1 MDRGKLMSRLLAEAL
16 DVVDATDA
24 YDSSTEARGRR
35 AHARVLATIE
45 LAKATARLHREQR
58 IANLLQLAQLDTK
71 DAWVCPLSPIENR
84 LPAAIHAGERNPS
97 G

>member
-1 MDRGKLMSRLLAEAL
+1 MSRLLAEAL

-45 LAKATARLHREQR
+45 LAEATAKLHREQR

-71 DAWVCPLSPIENR
+71 DSGWALKEAR
-84 LPAAIHAGERNPS
+84 KMLAADGGLLDKVKDAA
-97 G
+97 

>member
-1 MDRGKLMSRLLAEAL
+1 MSGRLEEAL

-24 YDSSTEARGRR
+24 DDSSTQARGRR

-45 LAKATARLHREQR
+45 LAAATAKLHREQR

-71 DAWVCPLSPIENR
+71 DSRWALKEARR
-84 LPAAIHAGERNPS
+84 LLAADGGLLDKVNDAA
-97 G
+97 

>member
-1 MDRGKLMSRLLAEAL
+1 MSGRLNEAL

-45 LAKATARLHREQR
+45 LAEATAKLHREQR

-71 DAWVCPLSPIENR
+71 DSAWALKEARKMLAADGGLLSKVKD
-84 LPAAIHAGERNPS
+84 AA
-97 G
+97 